1 MNISNI
7 LNKLQCNTA
16 FAKPLEIVFSEYQFH
31 NYPQLISFITQIAL
45 KSENFYFTEESFSS
59 TNKLINSF
67 ECMNIKQAE
76 KLSKKG
82 DKSIAAYIK
91 KYGTANDNNK
101 YNYRERGL
109 IRLKG
114 KENYALYGK
123 KLGID
128 LIQSPYNAKRDY
140 IAARIALEYWFHNKC
155 NEKINNLEELTR
167 TVQGNI
173 YSIDKIIEMIN
184 IIKSPNQKGD
194 INA

>member
-1 MNISNI
+1 
-7 LNKLQCNTA
+7 
-16 FAKPLEIVFSEYQFH
+16 
-31 NYPQLISFITQIAL
+31 
-45 KSENFYFTEESFSS
+45 
-59 TNKLINSF
+59 
-67 ECMNIKQAE
+67 MNIKQAE

-109 IRLKG
+109 IRLKE

-184 IIKSPNQKGD
+184 IIKSPNQKGN